1 MSDEESG
8 TPEQSENEREHGMAL
23 DLFDEQASERVRRV
37 WHEGR
42 WFFSVIDVVA
52 VLTGNHA
59 QRAIGRTSSNV
70 PVMRDSV
77 NCTQNSYS

>member
-1 MSDEESG
+1 MVLKGSWAMSDEEAG

-52 VLTGNHA
+52 VLTDTPHPTRYWTDMK
-59 QRAIGRTSSNV
+59 QR
-70 PVMRDSV
+70 M
-77 NCTQNSYS
+77 Q